1 MKGKKYIE
9 TVKALQ
15 TINGV
20 VEEGGVYKI
29 KDMKRLFP
37 YIDFY
42 SKEYFKTIYPDDRFK
57 VGDRVRYKGNNSKYS
72 LKKDKVYVV
81 RDVSHRTNLND
92 LLYTTYNV
100 TLLDS
105 NLQHSVDESELELA
119 ESKWIISFSNDLI
132 QGKPAVHEL
141 EYFAWRKMEKTWRK
155 VFVVDTREEAIR
167 VSEMFSKHDIREI
180 YKMVEQYE
188 LDHRVK

>member
-15 TINGV
+15 TINGI
-20 VEEGGVYKI
+20 VEKGKIYKI
-29 KDMKRLFP
+29 KEMKNLFP

-42 SKEYFKTIYPDDRFK
+42 HKEYFETIYPDDRFK
-57 VGDRVRYKGNNSKYS
+57 EGDRVRYIGNNSKYS

-81 RDVSHRTNLND
+81 RDVSHRTMEND
-92 LLYTTYNV
+92 FLYTTYNV

-105 NLQHSVDESELELA
+105 NIQYSVEESALELA
-119 ESKWIISFSNDLI
+119 ENKWIISFSNDLI

-141 EYFAWRKMEKTWRK
+141 EYFAWRKIEKTWRK
-155 VFVVDTREEAIR
+155 VFIFDTRDEAIR
-167 VSEMFSKHDIREI
+167 VSEMFSKHDIRKI
-180 YKMVEQYE
+180 YKTVEQYE
-188 LDHRVK
+188 LDLRVK